1 MRHCPTIGLS
11 RSSRTVRTTHRL
23 GQSPLRFRS
32 PCAKATFKPCG
43 APPNYAWGELVLGCG
58 LRSSSGGPVA

>member
-32 PCAKATFKPCG
+32 PCAKATRQ
-43 APPNYAWGELVLGCG
+43 ALSQTLISAWGELVLGCG